1 MRFIRSHIS
10 LIFPMVGILL
20 GLEFFI
26 AFDRTTKG
34 YEESLKDSYAMLV
47 VAKDEMDIDDFKS
60 WDNHVYKVSEIEK
73 TKIIEKVDST
83 FKAYKDT
90 NIHQKMPNFYSIKL
104 NKYLNNKEL
113 EKVKENLLKSEK
125 VTRVETFDTLHN
137 SNYGLFSSIKLAF
150 QTFIFF
156 MTVIGFFL
164 IIKQMEVWNF
174 LHSERMKV
182 MDIFGASLFLRSK
195 ALIVMAIIDA
205 IISAILASIVFYLI
219 QNSWVKGNHI
229 AILEDNIEGLFSIDD
244 VFTLSFASI
253 TIVLIAVLLVVIN
266 VKEE

>member
-1 MRFIRSHIS
+1 MRFIKGHIS
-10 LIFPMVGILL
+10 LIFPMMAILL

-26 AFDRTTKG
+26 VFDRTTKD
-34 YEESLKDSYAMLV
+34 YEDSLKDSYAMLV
-47 VAKDEMDIDDFKS
+47 VSKEEMSIDDFMT
-60 WDNHVYKVSEIEK
+60 WDSHVYKVREIPK
-73 TKIIEKVDST
+73 SKIIERVGT
-83 FKAYKDT
+83 AFKSGSES
-90 NIHQKMPNFYSIKL
+90 NIEKKMPNFYSIKL
-104 NKYLNNKEL
+104 NKYLNNREL
-113 EKVKENLLKSEK
+113 EGVKKNLLKSDK

-150 QTFIFF
+150 RTFIFF

-195 ALIVMAIIDA
+195 ALIVMAVVDA
-205 IISAILASIVFYLI
+205 IFSAIIASVVFYII

-244 VFTLSFASI
+244 LVTLSFASI
-253 TIVLIAVLLVVIN
+253 VIVLIAVFLVVTN